1 MNVHELP
8 MILFTVLSQMSVGAF
23 LVLGLVQVL
32 GRRKYSAATIDRLA
46 DPALL
51 AIGPAL
57 VLGLLASMLHM
68 NDPMNTFNV
77 IRNVGSSWLS
87 REIIFGIGFAGLGFL
102 FALLQWRKIG
112 SPGLRQALA
121 ALTALVGLGLVLSQ
135 GMIYYSLVTVPAWN
149 TWVTFAQFFL
159 TTIMLGALAVGAAFM
174 TWIMWKARSNDD
186 ELAGSERMEL
196 VSLTEDSLKVVSVIA
211 IVAGSLALILLPL
224 HLSNLTS
231 LGAVGAQSAA
241 AFSGAWFVTRLVL
254 LALGTALLAMFMYY
268 YASNARRLGPR
279 PLAVVATVSFL
290 IVLGSELIGRSMF
303 YDSMTRIGM

>member
-23 LVLGLVQVL
+23 VILGLVQVL
-32 GRRKYSAATIDRLA
+32 GRRKYSNTTIDRLA

-68 NDPMNTFNV
+68 NDVTNTFNV

-87 REIIFGIGFAGLGFL
+87 REIIFGIAFAGLGFL
-102 FALLQWRKIG
+102 FALLQWRKLG
-112 SPGLRQALA
+112 SPALRQVLA
-121 ALTALVGLGLVLSQ
+121 GVTALVGLGLVWSQ
-135 GMIYYSLVTVPAWN
+135 AMIYYSLVTVPAWN
-149 TWVTFAQFFL
+149 SWVTIAQFFL
-159 TTIMLGALAVGAAFM
+159 TTVLLGALAVGAAFM
-174 TWIMWKARSNDD
+174 TWIMWRSRRDD
-186 ELAGSERMEL
+186 GELAGSERLEL
-196 VSLTEDSLKVVSVIA
+196 VALTEDSLKLVSVIA
-211 IVAGSLALILLPL
+211 IVARSLVLIIVPL
-224 HLSNLTS
+224 HLSDLAT

-254 LALGTALLAMFMYY
+254 LALGTALLALFMYY
-268 YASNARRLGPR
+268 YASNAQRLGPR
-279 PLAVVATVSFL
+279 PLAIVATLAFV

-303 YDSMTRIGM
+303 YDSMTRVGM

>member
-57 VLGLLASMLHM
+57 VLGLLASVFHM
-68 NDPMNTFNV
+68 NDVLNTLNV
-77 IRNVGSSWLS
+77 VRNIGSSWLS
-87 REIIFGIGFAGLGFL
+87 REIVFGIGFAALGFL
-102 FALLQWRKIG
+102 FAAMQWRKLG

-121 ALTALVGLGLVLSQ
+121 ALTAVAGLALVWSQ
-135 GMIYYSLVTVPAWN
+135 GMIYYSLVAVPAWN
-149 TWVTFAQFFL
+149 TWVTVVQFFL
-159 TTIMLGALAVGAAFM
+159 TTLMLGALAVGAAFM
-174 TWIMWKARSNDD
+174 TWIMWRSRKGDD
-186 ELAGSERMEL
+186 LVGKERAEL
-196 VSLTEDSLKVVSVIA
+196 VSLTEDSLKAVSVIA
-211 IVAGSLALILLPL
+211 IVAGSLVLIITPI
-224 HLSNLTS
+224 HLSNLAG

-254 LALGTALLAMFMYY
+254 LAFGTALLALFMYY
-268 YASNARRLGPR
+268 YASNAQRLGPR
-279 PLAVVATVSFL
+279 PLAIVATAAFL